1 MGAADHMARAARL
14 DEELRAFGRELVALN
29 ESDKSARGA
38 VDRQISE
45 SRHALMCA
53 VAAAGLHPRA
63 HTTEEHVRGAVS
75 VHAPS
80 IALAAQEG
88 QSE

>member
-1 MGAADHMARAARL
+1 MGAADHIARAARL
-14 DEELRAFGRELVALN
+14 DEELRAFGRELGALN
-29 ESDKSARGA
+29 ESDKSARVA

-53 VAAAGLHPRA
+53 VAAAGMHPRA
-63 HTTEEHVRGAVS
+63 HTTEEHIRGA